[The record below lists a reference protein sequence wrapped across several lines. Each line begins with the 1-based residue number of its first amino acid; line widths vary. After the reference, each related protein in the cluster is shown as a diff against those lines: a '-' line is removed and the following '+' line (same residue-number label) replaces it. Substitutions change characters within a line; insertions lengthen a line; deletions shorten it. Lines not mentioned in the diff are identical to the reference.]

1 MPRAGLR
8 KIIRYSGEFKVT
20 AVKLS
25 SLPGVLIQDV
35 ARELDIHPFM
45 LSRWRKEV
53 REGKIVA
60 KTKRLDID
68 IGSAS
73 ELKRLR
79 TLEREYALLKEEH
92 TPSGFVPNENRG
104 LRVYWPTPG
113 GAPNECNVSA
123 LWGEPGGVL
132 CLEGTR

>member
-8 KIIRYSGEFKVT
+8 KIIRYSGEFKVA

-25 SLPGVLIQDV
+25 SLPGVLIQDI

-53 REGKIVA
+53 REGKIMA
-60 KTKRLDID
+60 KTKEVEIE
-68 IGSAS
+68 IQSAS

-92 TPSGFVPNENRG
+92 TLLKKAIRFCSERKQRSSS
-104 LRVYWPTPG
+104 LLADTG
-113 GAPNECNVSA
+113 GSTE
-123 LWGEPGGVL
+123 
-132 CLEGTR
+132 

>member
-25 SLPGVLIQDV
+25 SLPGVLIQDI

-53 REGKIVA
+53 GKMMA
-60 KTKRLDID
+60 KTKQVEIE
-68 IGSAS
+68 IQSAS

-79 TLEREYALLKEEH
+79 TLEREYALLQEEH
-92 TPSGFVPNENRG
+92 TLLKKAIRFCSERRRRSSSS
-104 LRVYWPTPG
+104 LTDT
-113 GAPNECNVSA
+113 
-123 LWGEPGGVL
+123 
-132 CLEGTR
+132 EGSTE

>member
-8 KIIRYSGEFKVT
+8 KISRYSGEFKAT

-25 SLPGVLIQDV
+25 SLSGVLIQDV

-60 KTKRLDID
+60 KTKKLDID
-68 IGSAS
+68 TKTAT
-73 ELKRLR
+73 ELNRLR
-79 TLEREYALLKEEH
+79 QVEHAYALLKEEH
-92 TPSGFVPNENRG
+92 TLLKKAIRFCSERKQRSSSS
-104 LRVYWPTPG
+104 LTDT
-113 GAPNECNVSA
+113 
-123 LWGEPGGVL
+123 
-132 CLEGTR
+132 EGSTEWV